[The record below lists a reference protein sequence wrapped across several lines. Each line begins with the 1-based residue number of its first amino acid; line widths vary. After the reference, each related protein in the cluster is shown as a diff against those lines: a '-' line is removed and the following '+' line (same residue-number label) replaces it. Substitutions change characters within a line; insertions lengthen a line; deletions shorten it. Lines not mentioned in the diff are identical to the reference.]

1 MPPPEVLRGIF
12 TTVIA
17 APASTTPRARSG
29 CALTQGDGH
38 DGSAPGHEDH
48 AGQLARL
55 TWCQAPPGM
64 SARRRSPRTRL
75 PGCLADRRLH
85 QAHLDTGTLTV
96 AVAVGLA
103 ASRRRPQTM
112 TTNQTCCAPDPPFG
126 AAALTFCRRR
136 CPVHKRTFCALSPGR
151 RRLAR
156 WPAGSRPLVTPGQ
169 RRRRPAPFVAGPPGL
184 PRPGRRWLRSGGG
197 AAAQPAAP
205 PEHHQQ
211 QGDRDQFGAD
221 AQEQEIGQAGL

>member
-12 TTVIA
+12 TTAIA

-75 PGCLADRRLH
+75 LGCLADRRLH

-96 AVAVGLA
+96 AVAAGAGGITSTATDDDDKPNMLRAGSAVLDALVIGWYLCRWRA
-103 ASRRRPQTM
+103 ELVDLRSAPGPFSGWWLRSRGGHASRGT
-112 TTNQTCCAPDPPFG
+112 
-126 AAALTFCRRR
+126 
-136 CPVHKRTFCALSPGR
+136 
-151 RRLAR
+151 
-156 WPAGSRPLVTPGQ
+156 AGDT
-169 RRRRPAPFVAGPPGL
+169 
-184 PRPGRRWLRSGGG
+184 PRPGRTRTPG
-197 AAAQPAAP
+197 
-205 PEHHQQ
+205 
-211 QGDRDQFGAD
+211 
-221 AQEQEIGQAGL
+221 